1 MARKPVI
8 VVVDIDDDIS
18 QVLGR
23 NLIRGREE
31 VEKAALAFGVERP
44 EDADVNAILAGLQLY
59 RRFREQGLDPEI
71 IVVGGHPVD
80 NLEAQRRIKESVR
93 RVVED
98 IGEPVE
104 FYIVSDG
111 EDELMVAELL
121 HDLGEIGGF
130 RRVVVEQ
137 HLGIEGSYVLVL
149 RYLRKALNDPRYS
162 KYVVGIP
169 GFGLVLI
176 AVLSLSN
183 LASLAFK
190 LFLLLLGLAM
200 VVRGFNL
207 EGPLESQLSRLAASI
222 RENPHFNAV
231 GILLLIL
238 FLATGAYTAYTVY
251 REAGVTPRSLG
262 LIMKDVS
269 PLIGA
274 GLLSYL
280 LITRVFYK
288 MSYGNLGIVREVEAM
303 IVTIFLTVAFYN
315 LGVSL
320 AELPEG
326 AEAVPLTVFIRSGF
340 IQYVIIGTGLAV
352 LVEILRRGASG
363 QASGQSSSSA

>member
-23 NLIRGREE
+23 NLVRGLEE
-31 VEKAALAFGVERP
+31 VRRAALEFGIERP
-44 EDADVNAILAGLQLY
+44 EDADVNSILAGLQLY
-59 RRFREQGLDPEI
+59 KRLKEQGQDPEI

-80 NLEAQRRIKESVR
+80 NLEAQRRIKEAVR
-93 RVVED
+93 KVVED

-121 HDLGEIGGF
+121 HDLGEIAGF
-130 RRVVVEQ
+130 KRVVVEQ

-162 KYVVGIP
+162 RYVVGIP

-183 LASLAFK
+183 LASLALK
-190 LFLLLLGLAM
+190 LFLLILGLAM

-207 EGPLESQLSRLAASI
+207 EEPLERQLSKMAESI

-231 GILLLIL
+231 GILLLLL
-238 FLATGAYTAYTVY
+238 FLATGVYTGYGVY
-251 REAGVTPRSLG
+251 REMGLTPRSLG
-262 LIMKDVS
+262 ILMKDTS

-274 GLLSYL
+274 GIVSYL
-280 LITRVFYK
+280 LITRIFYK
-288 MSYGNLGIVREVEAM
+288 MSYGNLGIVREIEAM
-303 IVTIFLTVAFYN
+303 IVTVFLTIAFYN
-315 LGVSL
+315 LGVYLSS
-320 AELPEG
+320 LPEG
-326 AEAVPLTVFIRSGF
+326 LETVPLSVFIRSGF

-363 QASGQSSSSA
+363 QANGQSSSSA